1 MWKKILEALFTE
13 YKLILQID
21 LAKEENIRLTEFYS
35 KIENELKSS
44 IVQLEKKLKERM
56 EREFSLVSLVDG
68 LNSELSEKVAE
79 LVANAMKVVSL
90 ENIIEELKQKI
101 SEANQRAEEMV
112 EANELLAE
120 SNSLLK
126 EELEVHQHKV
136 NELNELVNSAHVEK
150 EVVIKELASHANTIE
165 KLAEEHSR
173 GLELHLA
180 TESRLKENESHLQEA
195 IQKHKH
201 RDLEA
206 RELHEKLLVAE
217 TQLRTYEKEASES
230 AIVAASQKDKLEKSL
245 LKIQDLEEIVELLE
259 SKLDQCIIVN
269 DDLSQKNLSLAVEL
283 SMYETKINELLRDF
297 DAVVLQKEYISAQL
311 HSSKR
316 EMEEFMCLI
325 KSDKEKLQSQV
336 SKHRGCMIYC
346 KCCLTT

>member
-1 MWKKILEALFTE
+1 M
-13 YKLILQID
+13 QID
-21 LAKEENIRLTEFYS
+21 LVKEENIRLTELYS
-35 KIENELKSS
+35 KLENELKSS

-56 EREFSLVSLVDG
+56 EREFSLVSLMEG

-79 LVANAMKVVSL
+79 LAANAMKVVSL
-90 ENIIEELKQKI
+90 ENVIEELKQKI
-101 SEANQRAEEMV
+101 SEANHRGEEML
-112 EANELLAE
+112 EENKLLAK
-120 SNSLLK
+120 SNSMLK

-136 NELNELVNSAHVEK
+136 NELNALVNSTHTEK
-150 EVVIKELASHANTIE
+150 EVIVKELASHASTID

-173 GLELHLA
+173 GLELYLA
-180 TESRLKENESHLQEA
+180 TESRLKENESLLQEA

-206 RELHEKLLVAE
+206 RELHEKLLVVE

-230 AIVAASQKDKLEKSL
+230 AVVAASQKDKLKKSL
-245 LKIQDLEEIVELLE
+245 LKIQDLEDIVVLFER
-259 SKLDQCIIVN
+259 KLDQCIIDN
-269 DDLSQKNLSLAVEL
+269 DDLSQKNLSLSVEL

-297 DAVVLQKEYISAQL
+297 DAVVSQKEYISTQL
-311 HSSKR
+311 HSSMR

-336 SKHRGCMIYC
+336 NKYIGCMIYC
-346 KCCLTT
+346 KCHLTT